1 VALASDQQTLFHRT
15 STFVDAQPRHPI
27 SPPPL
32 QPLITTITNTVN
44 HTIMTMTLDSQQ
56 RFGPLN
62 TFDHMSSYAHSSSSS
77 PQFSNPWANTS
88 SPQAP
93 QGLYAP
99 HHGHSL
105 NSGLGLDR
113 SHTARTSTSSNAS
126 SLGSYGQIP
135 VTAASAGSLPMADPL
150 PRSDLL
156 TLPQDILSINRMAA
170 TSAPAY
176 GDAPY
181 ATAASPVNATYT
193 ASPTPYETMGYAPA
207 PMRSTF
213 ALAPE
218 PEHSRRFSHSSVPST
233 SLVDVTNPNVL
244 ARPHRNSMI
253 DFNNRGIHHHDE
265 RRSFADAL
273 DASHGMLAMSQ
284 ETPRNIYGARSDRA
298 SGDSYGFPSTHSTSS
313 SVSSASGFGNY
324 YGADSVSDYST
335 AGSDIESVTS
345 RTLPRPHGLMAPQI
359 PPAPQSMMGQFSSKV
374 SSSTQKK
381 HKCKVC
387 DKRFTRPSS
396 LQTHMYSHTGEK
408 PFACEVEGCGRH
420 FSVVSNLRRHK
431 KVHKGDARSE
441 AGSEDHHSD

>member
-1 VALASDQQTLFHRT
+1 
-15 STFVDAQPRHPI
+15 
-27 SPPPL
+27 
-32 QPLITTITNTVN
+32 
-44 HTIMTMTLDSQQ
+44 MTMTLDSTQQ
-56 RFGPLN
+56 RFGPALN
-62 TFDHMSSYAHSSSSS
+62 LDHMSAYPTSSAS
-77 PQFSNPWANTS
+77 PQFSNPWGPSAS
-88 SPQAP
+88 SPPNAHP
-93 QGLYAP
+93 LYAASQTLHP
-99 HHGHSL
+99 S
-105 NSGLGLDR
+105 LGLDR

-150 PRSDLL
+150 PRPDLL
-156 TLPQDILSINRMAA
+156 TLPQDLIGMSRMQP
-170 TSAPAY
+170 TSAAPY
-176 GDAPY
+176 GDAGSSY
-181 ATAASPVNATYT
+181 ASSASPVNASYS
-193 ASPTPYETMGYAPA
+193 ASPAPYDTMGYAPA
-207 PMRSTF
+207 PVRSAF

-218 PEHSRRFSHSSVPST
+218 QDHARRFSHSSVPST
-233 SLVDVTNPNVL
+233 SLFDDSD
-244 ARPHRNSMI
+244 ASAFQHRPQRTSLI
-253 DFNNRGIHHHDE
+253 DFNSRAVHDD
-265 RRSFADAL
+265 RRSFADAI
-273 DASHGMLAMSQ
+273 DAGQGMLAMSQ
-284 ETPRNIYGARSDRA
+284 DTPRNIYGARNDRG
-298 SGDSYGFPSTHSTSS
+298 STDSYGFPSAHSTSS
-313 SVSSASGFGNY
+313 SVSSASGGFGNY

-335 AGSDIESVTS
+335 SDIESVTS
-345 RTLPRPHGLMAPQI
+345 RTLPRPHGLLSQA